1 MKCVVAENSLD
12 TIFAHLKQFYAPRK
26 AQKIE
31 AKGFHYKVK
40 QYVVKFGSIVTG
52 ATNRGIVVE
61 VEDTEHST
69 VRMCWESLTTY
80 MKALLESSKTI
91 ERPNFSIDKPYT
103 PADAMS
109 NYSYTF
115 GELRKAA
122 AKLT

>member
-1 MKCVVAENSLD
+1 
-12 TIFAHLKQFYAPRK
+12 
-26 AQKIE
+26 
-31 AKGFHYKVK
+31 
-40 QYVVKFGSIVTG
+40 
-52 ATNRGIVVE
+52 
-61 VEDTEHST
+61 

>member
-1 MKCVVAENSLD
+1 MSDVVSPH
-12 TIFAHLKQFYAPRK
+12 AHACTHLHTHQ
-26 AQKIE
+26 
-31 AKGFHYKVK
+31 
-40 QYVVKFGSIVTG
+40 
-52 ATNRGIVVE
+52 